1 MFRGLHFGLLLL
13 CGVLGEGT
21 EQDLGDF
28 DPKTGVSRNA
38 PRSCSAGR
46 VMKDCGRNCVPTCA
60 VRAGH
65 TSLRWPSVT
74 ELLTHCF
81 AEPSADQL

>member
-1 MFRGLHFGLLLL
+1 MLFWVLGFGLL
-13 CGVLGEGT
+13 GVLGEGT

-28 DPKTGVSRNA
+28 DHKTGVSRNA

-65 TSLRWPSVT
+65 ILALAIR
-74 ELLTHCF
+74 H
-81 AEPSADQL
+81 